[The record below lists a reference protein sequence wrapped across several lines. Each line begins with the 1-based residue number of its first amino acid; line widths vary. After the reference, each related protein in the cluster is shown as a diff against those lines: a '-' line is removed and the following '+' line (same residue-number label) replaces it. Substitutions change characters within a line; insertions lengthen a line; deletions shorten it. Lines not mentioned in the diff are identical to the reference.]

1 MAALTVI
8 VIPDTRVPCVTDGEP
23 DERLTH
29 DGAGGRTSLFPLRT
43 GMLHMLTRDA
53 QSHSP
58 IQNHFISATSPLS
71 NL

>member
-8 VIPDTRVPCVTDGEP
+8 VIPDARIPGVTDGEFYEP
-23 DERLTH
+23 LTH
-29 DGAGGRTSLFPLRT
+29 DGAGGRTSLFPLRA

-58 IQNHFISATSPLS
+58 IQNHFISATSPLP